1 MELVYTNVEQTSI
14 QATLVEGENLGNVSG
29 PAVIFVPVD
38 PANNEYQAILES
50 GQPIDAYVP
59 PEAKEPE
66 PVSLPP
72 VMPTDPSHA
81 APKGYV
87 DTEVAAV
94 KSEINPMVER
104 IEALEA
110 RMLAVER
117 RK

>member
-1 MELVYTNVEQTSI
+1 MELIYTNEQQTSI
-14 QATLVEGENLGNVSG
+14 QSTLVEGENLGNVSG
-29 PAVIFVPVD
+29 PTVIFVPVD

-59 PEAKEPE
+59 PPVPE
-66 PVSLPP
+66 PAPLELPP
-72 VMPTDPSHA
+72 VMPTEPTQA

-87 DTEVAAV
+87 D
-94 KSEINPMVER
+94 SEILKTKEPLTER